1 MTNLKRNQLKEN
13 TTMKGIDNK
22 LKFSIDS
29 DEFERRDGT
38 IEKWYMTDVNRNGY
52 KYTFVRPFKVIKVLN
67 QNLHLN

>member
-1 MTNLKRNQLKEN
+1 
-13 TTMKGIDNK
+13 MKGIDNK